1 MLSSSAAE
9 RPLEFVLPP
18 VLPPVELLPP
28 DPPEA
33 EPEPEPEPEPPLEFD
48 ESELEP
54 DEPEPPGFPDCC
66 VSWPFCCSALFT
78 TA

>member
-54 DEPEPPGFPDCC
+54 DEPEPPGFPGCY
-66 VSWPFCCSALFT
+66 VS
-78 TA
+78 